1 MLRSMT
7 GFGTGNAEDENYR
20 VAVEVKSVNQRFL
33 DVDIRMPHSLDS
45 FIDAMQRTIRD
56 YAARGKLTVSVQFLD
71 KREPPREIR
80 VDHNLAK
87 TYHAALNEIS
97 DTLRLARPGTVAE
110 IAAYPGV
117 LTPVEIES
125 DMSGVKPLLLKALED
140 ALQQFVAMREAEGEH
155 LKADFLARLKV
166 LEEHVEAIAALGP
179 EIVERY
185 RERLQKT
192 LAELLA
198 ETEIDPA
205 RIIQETAIYADKVNY
220 TEEIVRLRSH
230 FQQFRQILA
239 EAAEPVGRKL
249 DFLIQEMNRE
259 INTTASKA
267 NSTQATRTA
276 VEVKS
281 EIEKLRE
288 QIQNVE

>member
-80 VDHNLAK
+80 VDRNLAK

-125 DMSGVKPLLLKALED
+125 DMSGVRTLLLKALED
-140 ALQQFVAMREAEGEH
+140 ALRQFVAMREAEGEH

-166 LEEHVEAIAALGP
+166 LEDHVEAIAALGP

>member
-20 VAVEVKSVNQRFL
+20 VAVEIKSVNQRFL
-33 DVDIRMPHSLDS
+33 DVDIRMPHSLDP
-45 FIDAMQRTIRD
+45 FIDAMQRKIRD

-80 VDHNLAK
+80 VDRNLAK

-97 DTLRLARPGTVAE
+97 DTLRLARLGTVAE

-140 ALQQFVAMREAEGEH
+140 ALRQFVAMREAEGEH

-166 LEEHVEAIAALGP
+166 LEDHVEAIAALGP